1 MRKDRKEYGYEGR
14 KENLKGAQPC
24 GKKMVGAYGRELGMG
39 IPSYDGEPEKAGLVP
54 LKNKFSWMECSQDEA
69 YKMVRGR
76 GTSNDIEKMN
86 DTD

>member
-1 MRKDRKEYGYEGR
+1 MRKDGKKEH
-14 KENLKGAQPC
+14 LKGSQPT
-24 GKKMVGAYGRELGMG
+24 GKKMANMFGRELSMG
-39 IPSYDGEPEKAGLVP
+39 IPSWDGEPEKAGLVP
-54 LKNKFSWMECSQDEA
+54 LKNKFSWMECSQGEA